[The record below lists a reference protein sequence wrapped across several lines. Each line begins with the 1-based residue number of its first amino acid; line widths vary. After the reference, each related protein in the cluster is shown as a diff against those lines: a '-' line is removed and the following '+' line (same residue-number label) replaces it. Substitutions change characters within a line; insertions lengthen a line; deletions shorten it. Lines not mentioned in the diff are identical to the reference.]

1 MSEAMGGARTCNL
14 SSEKMAQAV
23 ALVNAST
30 AKTYQ
35 KSPRLQQ
42 GCCTNVC

>member
-1 MSEAMGGARTCNL
+1 MGGARTCNL

-30 AKTYQ
+30 VKDISEESSATAGVLYKKLLNDT
-35 KSPRLQQ
+35 
-42 GCCTNVC
+42 